1 MQTFFRW
8 FKRLVVLAVLAGIA
22 YAGYAYFSS
31 KKREADVV
39 RYRTAPVVRADV
51 FRTVEAT
58 GTVQPI
64 KEVEVGAQVNGRIVK
79 LFVDYNSTVTNGQV
93 VALIDPLVYEANYKS
108 ALGELHA
115 NQANV
120 RKSSRSAR
128 WRRWRTTIPRSRRA
142 TRPSPR
148 SPRRRRAWKEARRA

>member
-1 MQTFFRW
+1 MKTLYKW
-8 FKRLVVLAVLAGIA
+8 FKRLVALAILAGIG
-22 YAGYAYFSS
+22 YAAYAYFSS
-31 KKREADVV
+31 KKQEAAVI
-39 RYRTAPVVRADV
+39 RYRTAPVVKMDI

-64 KEVEVGAQVNGRIVK
+64 KKVEVGAQVNGKIIK

-93 VALIDPLVYEANYKS
+93 VALIDPQVYEANYKS

-120 RKSSRSAR
+120 K
-128 WRRWRTTIPRSRRA
+128 
-142 TRPSPR
+142 
-148 SPRRRRAWKEARRA
+148 KCEAQLALAE